1 MKRIII
7 TLDER
12 AQFQQKSL
20 RQTNLPETL
29 PHKSFIENKYKI
41 QVLKFLCI
49 FQQAFNALPLTV
61 RHLFLSNRH
70 LIRTALFQILR
81 LKYEWKFRFGFFEN
95 LIPRKIYDLEN
106 WVISEIKISI
116 FAELKF
122 RHFQNSYEV
131 LREHLTRSSRCSNL
145 ESLSQ
150 ALWKFPWLS
159 LIQDK

>member
-1 MKRIII
+1 MSISRAICQKDYFLKLSVKLNLQLFFKHERPFHGFHHLFLGLCAFWEALYFFCFLRLLENLCLTRLMKQIII
-7 TLDER
+7 TPDER

-81 LKYEWKFRFGFFEN
+81 LKYE
-95 LIPRKIYDLEN
+95 
-106 WVISEIKISI
+106 
-116 FAELKF
+116 
-122 RHFQNSYEV
+122 
-131 LREHLTRSSRCSNL
+131 
-145 ESLSQ
+145 
-150 ALWKFPWLS
+150 
-159 LIQDK
+159 